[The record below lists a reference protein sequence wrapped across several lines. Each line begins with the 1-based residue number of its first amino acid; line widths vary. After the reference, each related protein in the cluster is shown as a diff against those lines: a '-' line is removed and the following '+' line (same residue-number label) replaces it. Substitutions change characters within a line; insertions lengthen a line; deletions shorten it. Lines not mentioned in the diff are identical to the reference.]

1 VFQYIFYIINLL
13 VNFQYLTNIEEKNML
28 KAEFRKSFVQKDYQR
43 AIIKYKELE
52 DISFLIEPEMR
63 INVANAYFLT
73 GDTINARKN
82 YGKTLGLGGSSIQ
95 SASLNQLGILAA
107 QSGDSLK
114 ALGYFKQ
121 AIEVEPENNP
131 ARYNFEYVRKKYAP
145 PSPPPPSVSEDQ
157 QISQGKVESSE
168 EKKDV
173 LDPYNQAKI
182 SKEKALQLLDNL
194 KNSENKKFKKTKN
207 STSKITKDW

>member
-1 VFQYIFYIINLL
+1 MFQYIFYIINLL

-63 INVANAYFLT
+63 INVANAYFLI

-95 SASLNQLGILAA
+95 SASLNQLGIIAA

-114 ALGYFKQ
+114 ALEYFKQ

-131 ARYNFEYVRKKYAP
+131 ARYNFEYIRKKYAP
-145 PSPPPPSVSEDQ
+145 PSPPPPSASEEQ

-207 STSKITKDW
+207 SPSKITKDW